1 MNKNSKPLQ
10 YKLLHQLT
18 ENNYSDA
25 SKTLEC
31 LLESKIRNRVKRKL
45 QRVDE
50 GLFDRLRAKASGT
63 WSGVKAKAQ
72 NVGTRVSSAGKALS
86 QVMNDE
92 DGEGVQR
99 GMETLRS
106 AGKQIRSND
115 PLKVKKAKQADS
127 LIAAFERDLSKL
139 YPGLKAGK
147 ALTAIRQQINMTKVP
162 EKLF

>member
-1 MNKNSKPLQ
+1 MDKNTKTLH

-18 ENNYSDA
+18 ENNYSEA
-25 SKTLEC
+25 SNTLEC
-31 LLESKIRNRVKRKL
+31 LLESKIRDRVRRKL

-92 DGEGVQR
+92 DGEGIQR

-139 YPGLKAGK
+139 YPGLKADK
-147 ALTAIRQQINMTKVP
+147 ALTIIRQQINMTKVP